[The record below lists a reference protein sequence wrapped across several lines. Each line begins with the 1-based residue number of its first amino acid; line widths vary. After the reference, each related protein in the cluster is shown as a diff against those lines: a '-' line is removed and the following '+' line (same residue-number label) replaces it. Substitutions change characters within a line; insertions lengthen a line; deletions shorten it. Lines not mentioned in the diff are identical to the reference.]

1 MKDRPHRVD
10 LADVIRWHLESERAF
25 GMHELPLSGLRP
37 VSHGEGA
44 AAAAPT
50 EVGRDGAHPSK
61 TSSEPSSDRD
71 VPAALEAIAGR
82 IAACTACRLSE
93 SRTHAVPGQ
102 GNPRARLMFVGEA
115 PGRDEDLQGLAFVGR
130 SGQLLTR
137 MIEALGLR
145 RDDVFIANV
154 IKCRPP
160 ENRDP
165 AADEV
170 QACFH
175 FLMDQIDLVRPE
187 VICTLGGCAT
197 NNLLGRSD
205 PMHRMRGRVFP
216 FRGAQVVPTYHPSYL
231 LRRPEEKRK
240 AWADLQVAAR
250 LLGLEVPRKS

>member
-1 MKDRPHRVD
+1 VNGPQPPID
-10 LADVIRWHLESERAF
+10 LAEVIRWNLESEGAF
-25 GMHELPLSGLRP
+25 GLDALPLSGLRP
-37 VSHGEGA
+37 PARKDVLAQGA
-44 AAAAPT
+44 PPTAAGGPLAALSEAAP
-50 EVGRDGAHPSK
+50 AA
-61 TSSEPSSDRD
+61 D
-71 VPAALEAIAGR
+71 VAPALEALAKR
-82 IAACTACRLSE
+82 IVACTACRLSGT
-93 SRTHAVPGQ
+93 RTHAVPGQ

-137 MIEALGLR
+137 MIEALGLQR
-145 RDDVFIANV
+145 EEVFIANV

-160 ENRDP
+160 KNRDP

-175 FLMDQIDLVRPE
+175 FLMDQIDLIRPE

-197 NNLLGRSD
+197 NSLLGRSD

-250 LLGLEVPRKS
+250 LLGLQIPRKS

>member
-1 MKDRPHRVD
+1 MNDSPPPVD

-25 GMHELPLSGLRP
+25 GLDALPLSGLRP
-37 VSHGEGA
+37 PASKDVLAQQAPPTAVGGSPAPPSEAVSA
-44 AAAAPT
+44 A
-50 EVGRDGAHPSK
+50 
-61 TSSEPSSDRD
+61 D
-71 VPAALEAIAGR
+71 VAQALETLASR
-82 IAACTACRLSE
+82 MVACTACRLSGT
-93 SRTHAVPGQ
+93 RTHAVPGQ
-102 GNPRARLMFVGEA
+102 GNPKARLMFVGEA

-137 MIEALGLR
+137 MIEALGLQR
-145 RDDVFIANV
+145 EEVFIANV

-175 FLMDQIDLVRPE
+175 FLMDQIDLIRPE

-197 NNLLGRSD
+197 NNLLGRAD

-250 LLGLEVPRKS
+250 LLGLEIPRKS